1 MKQTAPLK
9 HYRRKRFLHKFLMM
23 DSPRSAH
30 LMGLGLFMLAHL
42 LRAFGYIAVIQLVLR
57 SGFDASSITSCALL
71 FVLYALLLVSACL
84 FLGSGKYDGI
94 RHWQFRDLLTLGH
107 WKKCWSAVFAA
118 AAAALLIAWG
128 ESPPILAAALFSL
141 VLFFV
146 FAPDR
151 RKIRKIALLPVL
163 LAFLTLAGM
172 FCGARLLEREIRSR
186 QFRLARLVG
195 ENAPVNSVEYAAREK
210 GGLSVHEE
218 PLKTMRETRP
228 GTPFFVWYHSPE
240 EARQDLEQL
249 RRENPRFIAAAE
261 HFLALPVGF
270 IREEFD
276 SATGAYECYC
286 GILREAARFQALLIQ
301 CAPDKA
307 TVVRADE
314 NLRKLREWCLAS
326 HSAIARLVAVSIEKI
341 RLQAL
346 AGTLPRLNWSRR
358 EYAGLL
364 GDAPDWDRALLC
376 STGDDTLQWLRH
388 YPGRESGIAPGS
400 PWDLYTLLDK
410 HRLVVRSVKIA
421 ELALK
426 KGMPYHE
433 KREMLRKLDA
443 PAGFIFSD
451 LAGGMNENLLR
462 HFVRVRDHRTMA
474 EAAFALFEECRKNGA
489 PPDHPQALRDLRDR
503 WGNRPF
509 GYEHGQITVDENTR
523 RRGFRIFIAGPE
535 KKNAPR
541 DGIAV
546 PW

>member
-9 HYRRKRFLHKFLMM
+9 HSRRKRFLHKFLMM

-30 LMGLGLFMLAHL
+30 LVGLGLFMFAHL

-94 RHWQFRDLLTLGH
+94 RHWQFRDLLTFGY
-107 WKKCWSAVFAA
+107 WKKCWSTVFAA
-118 AAAALLIAWG
+118 AAAALLIVWG

-141 VLFFV
+141 VLCFV

-163 LAFLTLAGM
+163 LAFLALAGM
-172 FCGARLLEREIRSR
+172 FCGARLLENDVRS
-186 QFRLARLVG
+186 QQLRLARLVG
-195 ENAPVNSVEYAAREK
+195 GNAPVTSAEYATREN
-210 GGLSVHEE
+210 GGFSVHEE
-218 PLKTMRETRP
+218 PLKTMRKTRP

-261 HFLALPVGF
+261 RFLALPAGF

-276 SATGAYECYC
+276 PKTDAYECQC

-341 RLQAL
+341 RLQTL
-346 AGTLPRLNWSRR
+346 A
-358 EYAGLL
+358 
-364 GDAPDWDRALLC
+364 
-376 STGDDTLQWLRH
+376 
-388 YPGRESGIAPGS
+388 
-400 PWDLYTLLDK
+400 
-410 HRLVVRSVKIA
+410 
-421 ELALK
+421 
-426 KGMPYHE
+426 
-433 KREMLRKLDA
+433 
-443 PAGFIFSD
+443 
-451 LAGGMNENLLR
+451 
-462 HFVRVRDHRTMA
+462 
-474 EAAFALFEECRKNGA
+474 
-489 PPDHPQALRDLRDR
+489 
-503 WGNRPF
+503 
-509 GYEHGQITVDENTR
+509 
-523 RRGFRIFIAGPE
+523 
-535 KKNAPR
+535 
-541 DGIAV
+541 
-546 PW
+546 